1 MISLRL
7 LFRLL
12 MQHVHRAEP
21 VLLLL
26 TYERHLAVLRMLLA
40 HLHCVELV
48 QRQVPM
54 NDQKSFLQ

>member
-7 LFRLL
+7 LYQLR
-12 MQHVHRAEP
+12 MQHVHHAEL
-21 VLLLL
+21 VLLLP
-26 TYERHLAVLRMLLA
+26 TYVRHLVVLRMLLA